1 VSPTFQALSVRNFR
15 LYTLGGIVS
24 NTGTWMQRVAQ
35 DWLVL
40 QLTHSGSALGITT
53 GLQFLPFLLVTPFAG
68 LLADRYSKR
77 FVLTMTQLGLAASS
91 GLLGLFAVTGGATVW
106 HVYALALLFGVGTA
120 FDAPAR
126 QSFVV
131 EMVGR
136 DHLPNAVGLNS
147 ASFNIGR
154 IIGPAVAGFLIAAL
168 GSGVRATGWVI
179 LLNAVSYLAVVGS
192 LRAMRASEL
201 SPSVPLERAK
211 GALRDGVRYVLARP
225 ELVFVFVVAFA
236 TGTFGMNFQM
246 TSALMATREFHKG
259 AGEYG
264 VLGSFM
270 ALGSLTGA
278 LLAARRGYP
287 RRVVLVLAGVAFG
300 TADIVAGLMPT
311 YWLFAIWLPVVG
323 ITALTLL
330 NSLQTVVQL
339 SVDPDIRGRIVA
351 LYMMILMGG
360 TPVGAP
366 VIGWVGQTFGARW
379 TLIGGGAVTL
389 MAVLAATVWLMRTED
404 IHLADVS
411 VRPDKVGV

>member
-1 VSPTFQALSVRNFR
+1 
-15 LYTLGGIVS
+15 
-24 NTGTWMQRVAQ
+24 
-35 DWLVL
+35 
-40 QLTHSGSALGITT
+40 
-53 GLQFLPFLLVTPFAG
+53 
-68 LLADRYSKR
+68 
-77 FVLTMTQLGLAASS
+77 
-91 GLLGLFAVTGGATVW
+91 
-106 HVYALALLFGVGTA
+106 
-120 FDAPAR
+120 
-126 QSFVV
+126 
-131 EMVGR
+131 
-136 DHLPNAVGLNS
+136 
-147 ASFNIGR
+147 
-154 IIGPAVAGFLIAAL
+154 
-168 GSGVRATGWVI
+168 
-179 LLNAVSYLAVVGS
+179 
-192 LRAMRASEL
+192 MRASEL

-339 SVDPDIRGRIVA
+339 TVDPDIRGRIVA

-389 MAVLAATVWLMRTED
+389 LVVLAATVWLMRTED

-411 VRPDKVGV
+411 VRPDRVGV